1 MSAIGWPMAAIL
13 PRSIAL
19 RAIGAVARKSGASL
33 ADSAIHDSAP
43 ASSAA
48 ITTRAGVKATPTV
61 PCRAAAAPEDPC
73 HRHRIGGLQE
83 ELRLQPR
90 IAPDNASLL
99 GPQSRADASTKS
111 RRPVR
116 RTAGS
121 LRRSSG
127 NRGRMGEALAEED
140 AGESERGDAEGR
152 PAEHRRG
159 IAGRRA
165 NRRPYKALQRANA
178 AVVAAIWLK
187 SLVRRG
193 PQPETGLMIARAA
206 KSLSA
211 KPMTALDVT
220 RTLRIAVV
228 DVAAGQTRT
237 AADLCRCSQ
246 FVCSE

>member
-1 MSAIGWPMAAIL
+1 MSAIGWPMAATL
-13 PRSIAL
+13 PRSIAA
-19 RAIGAVARKSGASL
+19 RAIGAVARKSGASS

-43 ASSAA
+43 ASCAA

-83 ELRLQPR
+83 KLRLQPG
-90 IAPDNASLL
+90 IAPDDASLL

-116 RTAGS
+116 RTAGP

-140 AGESERGDAEGR
+140 AGECERGDAEGR
-152 PAEHRRG
+152 PDEHRRG

-165 NRRPYKALQRANA
+165 NRRPYKALQLCASLIPGRSPAWRA
-178 AVVAAIWLK
+178 
-187 SLVRRG
+187 R
-193 PQPETGLMIARAA
+193 
-206 KSLSA
+206 
-211 KPMTALDVT
+211 
-220 RTLRIAVV
+220 
-228 DVAAGQTRT
+228 RT
-237 AADLCRCSQ
+237 APLSGALSLRCHRRP
-246 FVCSE
+246 